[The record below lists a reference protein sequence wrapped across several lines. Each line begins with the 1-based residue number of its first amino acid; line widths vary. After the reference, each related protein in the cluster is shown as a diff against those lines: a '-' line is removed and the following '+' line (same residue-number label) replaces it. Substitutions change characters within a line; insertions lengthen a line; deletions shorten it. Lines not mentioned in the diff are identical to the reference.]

1 MARARCGSASGP
13 ATPARSASTHDA
25 ASTRSASTCSRLGAR
40 RISSSS
46 CAGPRTRCRAADR
59 ARASPSA
66 GLASAAAPRPNQ
78 AMSMSPPHC
87 SPAMPAT
94 RPVLLIHGIWNTR
107 LWLLP
112 LARRLRAAGLEVRLW
127 GYPSVLGDPGRA
139 SQALVDRL
147 AVGPAVDLAGYS
159 LGGLVALE
167 ALRLAPEL
175 PVRRV
180 VCLGSPLCGSCT
192 ARALCTRDWSSLVLG
207 RSANLLRR
215 GLDGWAGQAEVG
227 VVAGCVP
234 RGVGRLLS
242 SVDTASDG

>member
-1 MARARCGSASGP
+1 
-13 ATPARSASTHDA
+13 
-25 ASTRSASTCSRLGAR
+25 
-40 RISSSS
+40 
-46 CAGPRTRCRAADR
+46 
-59 ARASPSA
+59 
-66 GLASAAAPRPNQ
+66 
-78 AMSMSPPHC
+78 MSSPPSHRLHDV
-87 SPAMPAT
+87 PAT

-112 LARRLRAAGLEVRLW
+112 LARRLRAEGFDARIW
-127 GYPSVLGDPGRA
+127 GYPSVMGDPARA

-147 AVGPAVDLAGYS
+147 AGGPPVDLVGYS
-159 LGGLVALE
+159 LGGLVALD
-167 ALRLAPEL
+167 ALRIAPDL

-192 ARALCTRDWSSLVLG
+192 ARALCTRHWSSLVLG

-215 GLDGWAGQAEVG
+215 GLDGWTGSAEVG

-242 SVDTASDG
+242 SVDAASDGTVAVDETRMPGLRDHCLVPASHSGLLFSAAAARQATAFLREGRFEHGGVPQNV